1 MKKIVSLLAI
11 ATLVFVACN
20 NKKPSA
26 ETVSAE
32 AAKAANALVEAI
44 ASGDDAA
51 IKDAIAAKQAV
62 LKDLKIEDNEELD
75 ALFDDAFDIALED
88 NGVAEEDIDALLK
101 LRGIELP
108 VIEKAAVEAAA
119 ETGDKANEILDAT
132 AEKVAE
138 DAAKVAEA
146 AEAAKET
153 AEEAV
158 EEAIEEVAEE
168 VSIPFITVQQKPLFE
183 GSASPS
189 AFSKWVGGQ
198 VVYPEAAQAAGKEG
212 RVVVKFV
219 VAKDGSVQ
227 NVKVLKGVDP
237 ELDAEAVRAVS
248 SSPAWTP
255 GQQNGE
261 AVAVSY
267 TCPVVYK
274 LR

>member
-11 ATLVFVACN
+11 AALVFVACN

-75 ALFDDAFDIALED
+75 ALFDDAFDVALED

-108 VIEKAAVEAAA
+108 VLEKAAVEAAA
-119 ETGDKANEILDAT
+119 ETGDKAGEILDAA

-138 DAAKVAEA
+138 ESAEKAAEA
-146 AEAAKET
+146 AEAAKE
-153 AEEAV
+153 AA

-183 GSASPS
+183 GSSSTS
-189 AFSKWVGGQ
+189 AFSKWVASQ
-198 VVYPEAAQAAGKEG
+198 IVYPEAAQAAGKEG
-212 RVVVKFV
+212 RVVLKFV

-227 NVKVLKGVDP
+227 NVKVMKGVDP
-237 ELDAEAVRAVS
+237 ELDAEAVRVVA

-261 AVAVSY
+261 PVAVNY
-267 TCPVVYK
+267 TFPVVYK
-274 LR
+274 MNN